1 MSLRRQLA
9 RGLRALFQRRTAD
22 ADLEDEV
29 RDYFD
34 RIVAEKVGAGHSP
47 DDARRAAMREI
58 GNLTVARE
66 TVRGYGWENS
76 VETFVGDLHFAVRHL
91 RHNAG
96 FAATSVITLAL
107 GIGAATAIF
116 SAVNPILF
124 EPLPYP
130 DARRVTAISDLYN
143 NGNHL
148 EVTFGTYREV
158 AARSKSFDALAVYR
172 AWLPTLTGTAEP
184 ERLEGQR
191 VSFGYF
197 RSLGVP
203 PALGR
208 DFTAD
213 DDRVRG
219 PRNVIVSDGLWRRRL
234 GGDPSIVGRTIS
246 LDDNAYTVV
255 GVLPASFENIP
266 APSTEIWAPLQYDA
280 SLPPDGREWGHHLL
294 MIGRLKAGV
303 PADRAR
309 RELETIARTP
319 VKEFARPQWA
329 RLERG
334 FSVNSLQAEVSRGI
348 RPALLA
354 IIGAVVLV
362 LMIACVNVTNLLLG
376 RGAQR
381 RGELAMRV
389 ALGAGR
395 TRLVRQLL
403 TESVLLSFVGGILGV
418 VVAGVGVRAL
428 ASLAPPGLPRVDA
441 IHLDGA
447 TLAFALV
454 MTTIVGIAVGLIPAL
469 HASRSDLNVS
479 LQHVSRRTVGTS
491 RLTRGALVVA
501 EVALALVLLVGAG
514 LLFRSLNQMLAV
526 KPGFD
531 PARLLTMQVQVATG
545 EYRDDAAT
553 FRFFQQALDA
563 VRQVPGVESA
573 ALTSQLP
580 LSGNPMIY
588 GVSFEGPA
596 QTAAAPAQGAYRN
609 LVTPGYFEAMHIP
622 LRQGRVLD
630 AQDIAGAPPVV
641 VLNESFARRV
651 FPGQNPIG
659 KRLHVGDS
667 DRPLFTVVG
676 VVGDVKHTSLA
687 ADAEDAAYL
696 TPEQWFVAEPAHWV
710 IVRARG
716 EPAALTAAVKRA
728 VWSVGRKQPIVRVST
743 MPALVERT
751 AAERRFVLL
760 VLEAFAIAALVL
772 AAVGIYGVIAGS
784 VTERTREI
792 GVRSALGASPR
803 DIVGL
808 VLAQGMRLTA
818 LGVLFGFGG
827 AVLASRLIVTLL
839 FGVSRLDP
847 VTYVGVVVLLA
858 STSILASWLPA
869 WRAARVEPSITL
881 RAD

>member
-1 MSLRRQLA
+1 MSFGRQLA
-9 RGLRALFQRRTAD
+9 RGLRALFHRRMAD
-22 ADLEDEV
+22 ADLADEV
-29 RDYFD
+29 RDYFE
-34 RIVAEKVGAGHSP
+34 RVVAERVSGGQSP
-47 DDARRAAMREI
+47 DEARRGAMNEI
-58 GNLTVARE
+58 GNLTVTRE
-66 TVRGYGWENS
+66 RVRAYGWENA
-76 VETFVGDLHFAVRHL
+76 VETFWGDLHYAARRL
-91 RHNAG
+91 RHNPG

-143 NGNHL
+143 DGSHL

-158 AARSKSFDALAVYR
+158 AVRSASFDASAVYR
-172 AWLPTLTGTAEP
+172 AWLPTFTGASEP

-191 VSFGYF
+191 VSAGYF

-208 DFTAD
+208 DFTED
-213 DDRVRG
+213 DDRWRG
-219 PRNVIVSDGLWRRRL
+219 PPNVIVSDGFWRRRL
-234 GGDPSIVGRTIS
+234 GGDTSIVGRMIS

-255 GVLPASFENIP
+255 GVMPAAFENVP
-266 APSTEIWAPLQYDA
+266 APSAEIWAPLQYDA
-280 SLPPDGREWGHHLL
+280 SLPADGREWGHHLR
-294 MIGRLKAGV
+294 MIGRLKPNV
-303 PADRAR
+303 PAERAR
-309 RELETIARTP
+309 RELALIARTP

-329 RLERG
+329 RVERG
-334 FSVNSLQAEVSRGI
+334 FSVNTLQAEVSRGV

-354 IIGAVVLV
+354 IIGAVLLV
-362 LMIACVNVTNLLLG
+362 LMIACVNVTNLLLA

-395 TRLVRQLL
+395 SRLVRQLL
-403 TESVLLSFVGGILGV
+403 TESVMLAMVGGMFGV
-418 VVAGVGVRAL
+418 AVAGMGVRAL
-428 ASLAPPGLPRVDA
+428 AALAPPGLPRVEA
-441 IHLDGA
+441 IHLDAA

-454 MTTIVGIAVGLIPAL
+454 VTTVVGIGVGLIPAID
-469 HASRSDLNVS
+469 ASRSDLNVTIQ
-479 LQHVSRRTVGTS
+479 LITRRTVGTR

-501 EVALALVLLVGAG
+501 EVALALVLLVAAG
-514 LLFRSLNQMLAV
+514 LVLRSVNQMLAV

-531 PARLLTMQVQVATG
+531 PTRLLTMQVQVATG
-545 EYRDDAAT
+545 EYRDNTAT
-553 FRFFQQALDA
+553 FRFFEQALDA
-563 VRQVPGVESA
+563 VQQVPGVESA

-588 GVSFEGPA
+588 GVSFESTP
-596 QTAAAPAQGAYRN
+596 QTASVPMQGAFRN
-609 LVTPGYFEAMHIP
+609 LVTPGYFGTMRIP

-630 AQDIAGAPPVV
+630 ARDVAGAPPAV

-651 FPGQNPIG
+651 FPGENPIG
-659 KRLHVGDS
+659 KRLHVGDT
-667 DRPLFTVVG
+667 DRPPFTVVG
-676 VVGDVKHTSLA
+676 VVGDVKQTSLA
-687 ADAEDAAYL
+687 ADAEDAVYL
-696 TPEQWFVAEPAHWV
+696 TPGQWFFAEPAHWV
-710 IVRARG
+710 VVRARG

-760 VLEAFAIAALVL
+760 VLESFALAALAL

-803 DIVGL
+803 DILGL
-808 VLAQGMRLTA
+808 VLRQGMRLTV
-818 LGVLFGFGG
+818 LGVVIGVGG
-827 AVLASRLIVTLL
+827 AVLASRLIVTML

-847 VTYVGVVVLLA
+847 ATYVGVVVLLSA
-858 STSILASWLPA
+858 TSILACWLPA

-881 RAD
+881 RAE

>member
-1 MSLRRQLA
+1 MGLGRQLT
-9 RGLRALFQRRTAD
+9 RGLRALFHRRLTD
-22 ADLEDEV
+22 ADLRDEV
-29 RDYFD
+29 RDYFE
-34 RIVAEKVGAGHSP
+34 RLVAEKVNAGHSP

-58 GNLTVARE
+58 GNLTVTRE
-66 TVRGYGWENS
+66 EVRDYGWENA
-76 VETFVGDLHFAVRHL
+76 VETFVGDLHYAMRRL
-91 RHNAG
+91 RHNPG
-96 FAATSVITLAL
+96 FSATSVITLAL

-124 EPLPYP
+124 ESLPYP
-130 DARRVTAISDLYN
+130 DARRVTAISDFHN

-158 AARSKSFDALAVYR
+158 AVRSTSFDALAVYR
-172 AWLPTLTGTAEP
+172 AWLPTLTGAAEP

-191 VSFGYF
+191 VSVAYF
-197 RSLGVP
+197 SSLGVP
-203 PALGR
+203 PTLGR

-219 PRNVIVSDGLWRRRL
+219 PRNVIISDGLWRRRL
-234 GGDPSIVGRTIS
+234 GGDPSIVGRLIS

-255 GVLPASFENIP
+255 GVMPPSFENIP
-266 APSTEIWAPLQYDA
+266 APSAEIFAPLQYDA
-280 SLPPDGREWGHHLL
+280 SLPVDGREWGHHLR

-303 PADRAR
+303 SADRAQ
-309 RELETIARTP
+309 RELALIARAP
-319 VKEFARPQWA
+319 VKEFARPEWA
-329 RLERG
+329 RIERG
-334 FSVNSLQAEVSRGI
+334 LSVNTLQAEVNRGI

-354 IIGAVVLV
+354 IIGAVLLL
-362 LMIACVNVTNLLLG
+362 LMIACVNVTNLLLA

-395 TRLVRQLL
+395 SRLVRQLL
-403 TESVLLSFVGGILGV
+403 TESVALAAIGGMLGV
-418 VVAGVGVRAL
+418 AVAGVGVRAL
-428 ASLAPPGLPRVDA
+428 AALAPPGLPRAEA
-441 IHLDGA
+441 IHLDAA
-447 TLAFALV
+447 TLVFALV
-454 MTTIVGIAVGLIPAL
+454 VTTVVGVAVGLIPAMD
-469 HASRSDLNVS
+469 AYRSDLS
-479 LQHVSRRTVGTS
+479 FTTQLASRRTVGTG

-501 EVALALVLLVGAG
+501 EVALALVLLVAAG
-514 LLFRSLNQMLAV
+514 LVLRSLNQMLAV

-553 FRFFQQALDA
+553 FRFFEQALDA

-588 GVSFEGPA
+588 GVSLEGTSA
-596 QTAAAPAQGAYRN
+596 NTAASLQGAFRN
-609 LVTPGYFEAMHIP
+609 LVTPGYFETMRIP

-630 AQDIAGAPPVV
+630 ARDIAGAPPVV

-659 KRLHVGDS
+659 KRLHVGDT

-676 VVGDVKHTSLA
+676 VVGDVKQTSLA
-687 ADAEDAAYL
+687 EDAEDAVYL
-696 TPEQWFVAEPAHWV
+696 TPGQWFFAEPAHWV
-710 IVRARG
+710 VVRARS

-728 VWSVGRKQPIVRVST
+728 VWSVGRKQPIMRAST

-760 VLEAFAIAALVL
+760 VLESFALAALVL

-803 DIVGL
+803 NILGL
-808 VLAQGMRLTA
+808 VLRQGMRLTV
-818 LGVLFGFGG
+818 LGVLVGVGG
-827 AVLASRLIVTLL
+827 AVLASRLIVTML

-847 VTYVGVVVLLA
+847 ATYVGVVVLLSA
-858 STSILASWLPA
+858 TSIIACWVPA

-881 RAD
+881 RAE